1 MSKTESQTNFALIS
15 KLNNMIVRHKKHII
29 QMLFIWKG
37 SVLKKIFPTLLAI
50 FIFSWIVYFAH
61 YLFPDVII
69 PLNVGAFALVGISL
83 AIFLG
88 FCNNAA
94 YDRFWEGR
102 KQWGSLVIHSRSL
115 AFQIQNYI
123 DESPSFSKKEKQEGI
138 KLIIAFCYL
147 LNKQLREKTDYEEIR
162 QYLKE
167 EVYQEMLTKKFKPAF
182 ILNELTKWIAAQQR
196 AGRLDTITQARID
209 KNIDELSIVLGACE
223 RIVHTKIPFVYF
235 VILHRTVYVYCFILP
250 FGLIDLIVWTMPFF
264 VTFVAYTFIALDA
277 VVAEIAEPF
286 GEEENDL
293 ALDQMCANIAYSLS
307 EISEMP
313 LPELMT
319 PDKNYIVT

>member
-1 MSKTESQTNFALIS
+1 
-15 KLNNMIVRHKKHII
+15 MIVRDKKHIV

-37 SVLKKIFPTLLAI
+37 SVLKKIAPTLLAI
-50 FIFSWIVYFAH
+50 FLFSWLVYWSH
-61 YLFPDVII
+61 YFFPDIII

-88 FCNNAA
+88 FCNSAA
-94 YDRFWEGR
+94 YDRYWEGR

-115 AFQIQNYI
+115 AFQLLHYI
-123 DESPSFSKKEKQEGI
+123 EEDETCTKEEKQKAI
-138 KLIIAFCYL
+138 RLIIAFCYA
-147 LNKQLREKTDYEEIR
+147 LNKQLRNKTDLEIVRSYLTEET
-162 QYLKE
+162 
-167 EVYQEMLTKKFKPAF
+167 YQTMLTKRFKPAF
-182 ILNELTKWIAAQQR
+182 LLSELTKWVNQQHR
-196 AGRLDTITQARID
+196 GGRMDSITQARID
-209 KNIDELSIVLGACE
+209 QNLEQLSIVLGACE

-235 VILHRTVYVYCFILP
+235 VILHRTVYVYSFLLP

-293 ALDQMCANIAYSLS
+293 ALDQMCSNIAYSLS
-307 EISEMP
+307 EVSDLP
-313 LPELMT
+313 LPALVLPNE
-319 PDKNYIVT
+319 DYIVK

>member
-1 MSKTESQTNFALIS
+1 
-15 KLNNMIVRHKKHII
+15 MIVRDKKHIV

-37 SVLKKIFPTLLAI
+37 SVLKKIAPTLLAI
-50 FIFSWIVYFAH
+50 FLFSWLVYWSH
-61 YLFPDVII
+61 YFFPDVII

-88 FCNNAA
+88 FCNSAA
-94 YDRFWEGR
+94 YDRYWEGR

-115 AFQIQNYI
+115 AFQLLHFIKEDENFTFKDKQKGIQ
-123 DESPSFSKKEKQEGI
+123 
-138 KLIIAFCYL
+138 LIIAFCYA
-147 LNKQLREKTDYEEIR
+147 LNRQLRNKTDVEIVR
-162 QYLKE
+162 SYLPE
-167 EVYQEMLTKKFKPAF
+167 EVYQEMLTKRFKPAF
-182 ILNELTKWIAAQQR
+182 LLSELTKWVSEQQQ

-209 KNIDELSIVLGACE
+209 QNIEQLSIVLGACE

-235 VILHRTVYVYCFILP
+235 VILHRTVYVYSFLLP

-293 ALDQMCANIAYSLS
+293 ALDQMCGNIAYSLS
-307 EISEMP
+307 EISGLA
-313 LPELMT
+313 LPELVV
-319 PDKNYIVT
+319 PDENYIVK

>member
-1 MSKTESQTNFALIS
+1 
-15 KLNNMIVRHKKHII
+15 MIVRDKKHIV

-37 SVLKKIFPTLLAI
+37 SVLKKIAPTLLAI
-50 FIFSWIVYFAH
+50 FLFSWLVYWSH
-61 YLFPDVII
+61 YFFPDVII

-88 FCNNAA
+88 FCNSAA
-94 YDRFWEGR
+94 YDRYWEGR

-115 AFQIQNYI
+115 AFQLLHFIKE
-123 DESPSFSKKEKQEGI
+123 DETFTLKEKQKGI
-138 KLIIAFCYL
+138 QLIIAFCYA
-147 LNKQLREKTDYEEIR
+147 LNKQLRNKTDLAIVRSYLTEEM
-162 QYLKE
+162 
-167 EVYQEMLTKKFKPAF
+167 YQEMLTKRFKPAF
-182 ILNELTKWIAAQQR
+182 LLSELTKWVNEQQQ
-196 AGRLDTITQARID
+196 AGRIDTITQARID
-209 KNIDELSIVLGACE
+209 QNIEQLSMVLGACE

-235 VILHRTVYVYCFILP
+235 VILHRTVYVYSFLLP

-293 ALDQMCANIAYSLS
+293 ALDQMCSNIAYSLS
-307 EISEMP
+307 EISGLE
-313 LPELMT
+313 LPALVL
-319 PDKNYIVT
+319 PDENYIVK

>member
-1 MSKTESQTNFALIS
+1 
-15 KLNNMIVRHKKHII
+15 MIVRDKKHII
-29 QMLFIWKG
+29 QMLFVWKG
-37 SVLKKIFPTLLAI
+37 SVLKKIFPTLIAI
-50 FIFSWIVYFAH
+50 FVFSWLVYFCH
-61 YLFPDVII
+61 YLYPDVII

-88 FCNNAA
+88 FCNTAA

-123 DESPSFSKKEKQEGI
+123 AENEQFSKKDKREAI
-138 KLIIAFCYL
+138 NLIIAFCYA
-147 LNKQLREKTDYEEIR
+147 LNKQLREKKDYETLKG
-162 QYLKE
+162 YLKE
-167 EVYQEMLTKKFKPAF
+167 QVYQEMLTKRFKPAYL
-182 ILNELTKWIAAQQR
+182 LNELTKWMAKQQR
-196 AGRLDTITQARID
+196 AGRMDTITQARID
-209 KNIDELSIVLGACE
+209 ANIDQLSIVLGACE

-235 VILHRTVYVYCFILP
+235 VILHRIVYVYCFILP

-286 GEEENDL
+286 GLEENDL
-293 ALDQMCANIAYSLS
+293 ALDQMCANIEYSLS

-313 LPELMT
+313 LPEIVR
-319 PDKNYIVT
+319 PDNNYIVT

>member
-1 MSKTESQTNFALIS
+1 
-15 KLNNMIVRHKKHII
+15 MIVRNKKHII

-37 SVLKKIFPTLLAI
+37 SVLKKIFPTLVAI

-88 FCNNAA
+88 FCNSAA

-123 DESPSFSKKEKQEGI
+123 EENNQFTKKDKEEGI
-138 KLIIAFCYL
+138 NLIIAFCYL
-147 LNKQLREKTDYEEIR
+147 LNKQLRTKINYDTVR
-162 QYLKE
+162 PYLKE
-167 EVYQEMLTKKFKPAF
+167 DVYEAMLTKKFKPSF
-182 ILNELTKWIAAQQR
+182 ILNELTKWIATQQR

-250 FGLIDLIVWTMPFF
+250 FGLIDLIIWAMPFF

-293 ALDQMCANIAYSLS
+293 ALDQMCANIAYSLCEVS
-307 EISEMP
+307 DMK
-313 LPELMT
+313 LPGLIT
-319 PDKNYIVT
+319 HDKNYIVT

>member
-1 MSKTESQTNFALIS
+1 
-15 KLNNMIVRHKKHII
+15 MIVRNKKHIL

-37 SVLKKIFPTLLAI
+37 SVLKKIAPTLLAI
-50 FIFSWIVYFAH
+50 FLFSWLVYFCH

-102 KQWGSLVIHSRSL
+102 KQWGSLVIHTRSL

-123 DESPSFSKKEKQEGI
+123 EENEHFTKKDKEEGI
-138 KLIIAFCYL
+138 KIIFAFCYA
-147 LNKQLREKTDYEEIR
+147 LNLQLREKQDYEILKK
-162 QYLKE
+162 YLSE
-167 EVYQEMLTKKFKPAF
+167 DVYQIMLTKRFKPTYL
-182 ILNELTKWIAAQQR
+182 LNELTAWIAKQHR
-196 AGRLDTITQARID
+196 AGRMDSITLARID
-209 KNIDELSIVLGACE
+209 QNLDQMSIVLGACE

-235 VILHRTVYVYCFILP
+235 VILHRTVYIYCFILP
-250 FGLIDLIVWTMPFF
+250 FGLIDLIIWAMPFF

-293 ALDQMCANIAYSLS
+293 ALDQMCANIEYSIS
-307 EISEMP
+307 EISDMP
-313 LPELMT
+313 T
-319 PDKNYIVT
+319 PILISHDHNYIVR